1 MFMLCLYIYIKFF
14 CLVLFLTVS
23 FYIAYLGFELF
34 IFCLS
39 F

>member
-1 MFMLCLYIYIKFF
+1 MCLYLYIKIS
-14 CLVLFLTVS
+14 VLFLTVS